1 MSDLTNSSGG
11 DEGVAERVLREGLRT
26 PALSPEAMQRIRAA
40 TQTEWRANVQ
50 APTHARTRRLSLAA
64 AASVLMLA
72 AAIGWNVF
80 MTTTGDTGALL
91 GEVARFEAPGL
102 VESGYLRRDVAMNP
116 GASLR
121 AGQSFDVRGD
131 SLITLAGGGNLRLAR
146 ASSIKVL
153 ASNAVK
159 LERGEIYV
167 DIPPGSRGSDR
178 FMVVTPAGEFR
189 HVGTQFAVAIVNGM
203 TRLRVRE
210 GSVQWNAT
218 DGESTVNAGTELTI
232 DQNRT
237 VTRRPIPT
245 AGRDWAWAE
254 SMAPDI
260 DIDNRPLQEFL
271 VWFSR
276 ETGRK
281 LVLADDEVRKQ
292 TATIRMHGD
301 VRGLTAMEALS
312 AVMAATTLRFELPE
326 GAIRVSSA
334 RDSKTPSS

>member
-146 ASSIKVL
+146 ASSIQVL

-334 RDSKTPSS
+334 RDSKTASS